1 MDFKELIK
9 TLSKINVD
17 LKDQA
22 VRAVNISLTL
32 RNWIFGFYIIEF
44 EQNGKDHAEY
54 GKELL
59 KKIADEMKTQ
69 GIPNA
74 NEREL
79 RRYRQFYSTYPH
91 VGKLIVNTLNIR
103 ASLNPEVISEINLM
117 QIRGLTSPEF
127 TYTNPLMQIR
137 GTPSPELSV
146 PDPHYI
152 RLFSAVSYS
161 HLVELIRIDEP
172 MKRLFYEIEILKN
185 TWSVLELKRQID
197 SLLYERSALS
207 KSKEKLLASA
217 SNKHET
223 LQSQDIIRDPY
234 IFEFLGLKP
243 QEVLREKELEQAL
256 LDNLLQFIL
265 ELGKGFCFEARQK
278 RILIDNEHHYI
289 DLVFYHRILHCHIL
303 IDLKT
308 ERFHYTHA
316 GQMNMYLEYFKKY
329 EMSAGDNPPVGI
341 LLCTDKDEEHVE
353 FATAGLDDKLFVS
366 KYLVALPGKKQ
377 LEQFIK
383 KELRK
388 NT

>member
-32 RNWIFGFYIIEF
+32 RNWIFGFYILEF

-127 TYTNPLMQIR
+127 IYTNPLMQIR
-137 GTPSPELSV
+137 GTASPELSV

-172 MKRLFYEIEILKN
+172 IKRLFYEIEILKN
-185 TWSVLELKRQID
+185 TWSVLELKRQIG
-197 SLLYERSALS
+197 SLLYERTGLS
-207 KSKEKLLASA
+207 KNKEKLLS
-217 SNKHET
+217 SLNDNQEI

-243 QEVLREKELEQAL
+243 QEVFYEKELEQAL

-341 LLCTDKDEEHVE
+341 LLCTDKEDEHVE